1 MALTPGKQTMQRSTL
16 LVAALLACNPSWS
29 AAPAGKAEPAVAAAS
44 KATPPLEAASRPANA
59 ETPVRALLVADQET
73 TLAAGM
79 SGRLTEL
86 EPRPGGAV
94 RKGQLVASF
103 ECSEPRARHD
113 MALAEVHSARL
124 AHDGKIRLQGLQSA
138 SELEVELAA
147 AAVTKAQAQL
157 AVAKAQLGQC
167 RVVAPFAGWVVKWHA
182 KPFEGVNVGAPL
194 IELVSN
200 RAPRLRLNV
209 PSLWLSWLKAGTRFA
224 VDIEETGKRY
234 EVQLT
239 QINGRVDPVSQTI
252 AVEAELLRN
261 DPDLLP
267 GMSGTAVFAKPK

>member
-1 MALTPGKQTMQRSTL
+1 MKRIPLF
-16 LVAALLACNPSWS
+16 VAALLACNLSWS
-29 AAPAGKAEPAVAAAS
+29 ADAAATAGKPSSAE
-44 KATPPLEAASRPANA
+44 TASRPPAP
-59 ETPVRALLVADQET
+59 ETPVRALLVPEQET

-86 EPRPGGAV
+86 EPRPGGRV
-94 RKGQLVASF
+94 RKGQPVARF
-103 ECSEPRARHD
+103 ECSEPLARRD
-113 MALAEVHSARL
+113 MARAELHSARL

-157 AVAKAQLGQC
+157 GVAKAQLGQC
-167 RVVAPFAGWVVKWHA
+167 TVAAPFAGRVVKWHA

-194 IELVSN
+194 IEIISD
-200 RAPRLRLNV
+200 RSPRVRLNV
-209 PSLWLSWLKAGTRFA
+209 PSLSLSWLKEGTRFE

-234 EVQLT
+234 AVRLK

-252 AVEAELLRN
+252 AVEAELLKN

-267 GMSGTAVFAKPK
+267 GMSGTAVFTSPK

>member
-1 MALTPGKQTMQRSTL
+1 MQRSTL
-16 LVAALLACNPSWS
+16 FAATLLACNPSWS
-29 AAPAGKAEPAVAAAS
+29 AEPVARAAPAAAAATSS
-44 KATPPLEAASRPANA
+44 KATPPVAAAQRPASA
-59 ETPVRALLVADQET
+59 ETPVRALLVPDQET

-79 SGRLTEL
+79 SGRLTRL

-94 RKGQLVASF
+94 KKGQLVASF
-103 ECSEPRARHD
+103 ECSEPQARRD
-113 MALAEVHSARL
+113 MAQAELHSARL
-124 AHDGKIRLQGLQSA
+124 EHDGKIRLQGLQSA

-147 AAVTKAQAQL
+147 AAVTRAQAQL
-157 AVAKAQLGQC
+157 GVAKAQLGQC

-194 IELVSN
+194 IEIVSE
-200 RAPRLRLNV
+200 RPPRLRLNV
-209 PSLWLSWLKAGTRFA
+209 PSLWLSWLKAGTRFE

-234 EVQLT
+234 AVQLK

-252 AVEAELLRN
+252 AVEAELLKN

-267 GMSGTAVFAKPK
+267 GMSGTAVFARPQ